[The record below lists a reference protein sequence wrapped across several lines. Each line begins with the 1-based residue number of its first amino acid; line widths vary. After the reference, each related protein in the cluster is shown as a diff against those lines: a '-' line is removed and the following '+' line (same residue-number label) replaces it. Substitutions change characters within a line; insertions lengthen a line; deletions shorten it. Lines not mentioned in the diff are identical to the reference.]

1 MKASAVHEVILVPQQ
16 FATIQ
21 AAIDAVVGPA
31 TIVVGPGV
39 YPESISVLDKETLII
54 QSARLSRRGVT
65 IRGFEGSAVIHAVR
79 SQLHLSG
86 ICIRSDFRLRGLLVD
101 DGQINLQE
109 CIVAGNR
116 SAGFPNA
123 GAGMLCRRS
132 KVHLQKS
139 AIIGNAVGSTPGATS
154 AGGGLY
160 LEDCVAEIAGT
171 TIQAN
176 VVYGSSQ
183 ARGGGVAFVGSKVRL
198 WRGRVT
204 DNALYADDC
213 AGGGIYLENSRGCQ
227 VGGSVVTGNDCQLGR
242 GGGIFV
248 AGSESDISVHRNSFV
263 RQNHPTDIE
272 FEPENVVP
280 NTRSA

>member
-1 MKASAVHEVILVPQQ
+1 MKAIAVHEVILVPQQ

-21 AAIDAVVGPA
+21 AAVDAVAGPA
-31 TIVVGPGV
+31 TIVVEPGV
-39 YPESISVLDKETLII
+39 YSESISVVEKKTLII

-65 IRGFEGSAVIHAVR
+65 IRGFEGLAVIHAVR

-86 ICIRSDFRLRGLLVD
+86 LCIRSDSRLRGLLVD

-109 CIVAGNR
+109 CVVAGNR
-116 SAGFPNA
+116 IDGSPNA

-132 KVHLQKS
+132 NVRLQKS
-139 AIIGNAVGSTPGATS
+139 AIIGNAIGSASGTTS

-176 VVYGSSQ
+176 VVYGSGQ
-183 ARGGGVAFVGSKVRL
+183 ARGGGVALVGSKVRM
-198 WRGRVT
+198 WRSRVT
-204 DNALYADDC
+204 DNALYADHC
-213 AGGGIYLENSRGCQ
+213 AGGGIYLENSGGCQ
-227 VGGSVVTGNDCQLGR
+227 LGGSVVAGNDCQLGR

-248 AGSESDISVHRNSFV
+248 AGCESDISVHRNSFV
-263 RQNHPTDIE
+263 RQNHPTDID
-272 FEPENVVP
+272 FESENAGP
-280 NTRSA
+280 KSTT

>member
-1 MKASAVHEVILVPQQ
+1 VKAVAVHEVILVPQQ

-21 AAIDAVVGPA
+21 AAINAVVGP
-31 TIVVGPGV
+31 TTVVVEPGV
-39 YPESISVLDKETLII
+39 YSESISVLEKEMVVI

-65 IRGFEGSAVIHAVR
+65 IRGADGLAVIHAVR

-86 ICIRSDFRLRGLLVD
+86 ICIRSDSRLRGLLVD

-109 CIVAGNR
+109 CVVAGNR
-116 SAGFPNA
+116 IAGSPNA

-160 LEDCVAEIAGT
+160 LEECVAEIAGT
-171 TIQAN
+171 TVQAN
-176 VVYGSSQ
+176 VVYGSGH
-183 ARGGGVAFVGSKVRL
+183 ARGGGVAFVGSKVRI
-198 WRGRVT
+198 WRCRVT
-204 DNALYADDC
+204 DNALYADHC
-213 AGGGIYLENSRGCQ
+213 AGGGIYLENSRGCEL
-227 VGGSVVTGNDCQLGR
+227 GGSVVTGNDCQRGR

-248 AGSESDISVHRNSFV
+248 AGCESDISVHRNSFV

-272 FEPENVVP
+272 FEPG
-280 NTRSA
+280 TGAGRL